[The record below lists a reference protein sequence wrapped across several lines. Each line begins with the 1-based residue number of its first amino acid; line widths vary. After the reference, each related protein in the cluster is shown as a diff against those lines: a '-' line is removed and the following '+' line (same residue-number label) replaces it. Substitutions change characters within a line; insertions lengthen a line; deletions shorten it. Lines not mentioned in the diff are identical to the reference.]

1 MKEKKIYDID
11 WDLVSF
17 CDSDIELPD
26 HKELEQQVTH
36 SICGGNY
43 SLILDLVQVLNRDR
57 DVEFFQDMVQII
69 FSRHD
74 TEWIEHIDSYFFKFV
89 SEELEVT
96 QVFLS
101 VALGCDIPRM
111 QRAMLLNLYLNQR
124 MYIRCLSIEHCRTY
138 IRWIRRGGLEPY
150 NLHQQNRRFSM
161 LTDKMFQTILQAAE
175 KGDEQTYTYYLCYAS
190 DIENIPDTD
199 MVLESILTSVLYQ
212 INDLHDPVL
221 LHYILHKLQNP
232 IRTFLMYI
240 EEENMDALCHYA
252 LDCIRLDLLFMI
264 LWFLTPKS
272 RQVQEADCWLK
283 KNAEHLQNLHLQS
296 LYEQWSQEIQDFALV
311 PDNAEQIEC
320 IF

>member
-1 MKEKKIYDID
+1 MNEKKIYDID

-17 CDSDIELPD
+17 CDSDIELPE
-26 HKELEQQVTH
+26 HKELEQQVTN

-57 DVEFFQDMVQII
+57 DMKFFQEMVRII

-74 TEWIEHIDSYFFKFV
+74 TEWIEHIDSYFFKFMA
-89 SEELEVT
+89 EELDAT
-96 QVFLS
+96 QIFLS
-101 VALGCDIPRM
+101 VALACDIPRI

-124 MYIRCLSIEHCRTY
+124 LYIRCLSIEHCRTY

-161 LTDKMFQTILQAAE
+161 LTDKMFQTILKAAE
-175 KGDEQTYTYYLCYAS
+175 EGDEQTYTYYLCYAS
-190 DIENIPDTD
+190 DIEDVPDTD
-199 MVLESILTSVLYQ
+199 MVLESVLTSVLYQ

-221 LHYILHKLQNP
+221 FHYILHKLQNP
-232 IRTFLMYI
+232 IRTFLLYI
-240 EEENMDALCHYA
+240 EEENVDTLRHYA
-252 LDCIRLDLLFMI
+252 LDCIHLDLLFMI

-272 RQVQEADCWLK
+272 RQALEADRWLK
-283 KNAEHLQNLHLQS
+283 ENAEHLQNLHLQS
-296 LYEQWSQEIQDFALV
+296 LYEQWRQEIRDFALV

>member
-1 MKEKKIYDID
+1 MNEKKIYDID

-17 CDSDIELPD
+17 CDSDIELPE
-26 HKELEQQVTH
+26 HKELEQQVTN

-57 DVEFFQDMVQII
+57 DMKFFQEMVRTI

-74 TEWIEHIDSYFFKFV
+74 TEWIEHIDSYFFKFMA
-89 SEELEVT
+89 EELDAT
-96 QVFLS
+96 QIFLS
-101 VALGCDIPRM
+101 VALACDIPRI

-124 MYIRCLSIEHCRTY
+124 LYIRCLSIEHCRTY

-161 LTDKMFQTILQAAE
+161 LTDKMFQTILKAAE
-175 KGDEQTYTYYLCYAS
+175 EEDEQTYTYYLCYAS
-190 DIENIPDTD
+190 DIEDVPDTD
-199 MVLESILTSVLYQ
+199 MVLESVLTSVLYQ

-221 LHYILHKLQNP
+221 FHYILHKLQNP
-232 IRTFLMYI
+232 IRTFLLYI
-240 EEENMDALCHYA
+240 EEENVDTLRHYA
-252 LDCIRLDLLFMI
+252 LDCIHLDLLFMI

-272 RQVQEADCWLK
+272 RQALEADRWLK
-283 KNAEHLQNLHLQS
+283 ENAEHLQNLHLQS
-296 LYEQWSQEIQDFALV
+296 LYEQWRQEIRDFALV